1 MIQHTEKHLY
11 DFLKTIMEEEN
22 MENKGF
28 KVYRGF
34 LPSNNF
40 EDRENGKKT
49 NDYFPFII
57 LRTVEFSQEREN
69 FNDYNSFADFEI
81 WIGTKEEK
89 EEDYIN
95 NLAVGDYIR
104 EKILEESTKN
114 GSFAVDQTKEFKVT
128 FHSDASEPYFY
139 SRITFSVYAEPITSK
154 IEMFRR
160 IVK

>member
-11 DFLKTIMEEEN
+11 DFLKKIMEEET
-22 MENKGF
+22 MKNKGF

-34 LPSNNF
+34 LPSNDF

-49 NDYFPFII
+49 NDYFPFIM
-57 LRTVEFSQEREN
+57 LRAVEFSQEREN
-69 FNDYNSFADFEI
+69 FSFADFEI
-81 WIGTKEEK
+81 WIGSKEEK

-104 EKILEESTKN
+104 EKMLEESTKDE
-114 GSFAVDQTKEFKVT
+114 SFAVDQTKEFKVT

-139 SRITFSVYAEPITSK
+139 SRITFSVYAEPITSNIDPFK
-154 IEMFRR
+154 R
-160 IVK
+160 IID